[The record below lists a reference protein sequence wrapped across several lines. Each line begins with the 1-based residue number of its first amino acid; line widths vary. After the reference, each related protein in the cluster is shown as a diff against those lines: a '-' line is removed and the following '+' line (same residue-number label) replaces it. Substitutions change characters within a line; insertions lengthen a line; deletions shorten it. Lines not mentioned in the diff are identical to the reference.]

1 MAAKLKKR
9 ALAEYQTQVEGGA
22 SREEVRAAVA
32 PATNTSQ
39 KRLKLALQHSA
50 SSSKASSDPSSAA
63 ADPFPIER
71 IDVSGADITALIIRF
86 LPKMKHLDDTEI
98 AHAFKKLLEAVLS
111 SSERE
116 LEDAVRTRM
125 VLALGAMLSSCD
137 SARIIVKERLAELVE
152 ATEAETKSSVEA
164 ALLRFFSKLPEYGIN
179 ASKHMNWKL
188 FELAESKLRSRR
200 DPHVR
205 IATVTLLGTSVCIGG
220 ADGKLKTKVLASLGK
235 MIQVR
240 T

>member
-71 IDVSGADITALIIRF
+71 IDASGADITALIIRF

-116 LEDAVRTRM
+116 LEDAVRMRM
-125 VLALGAMLSSCD
+125 VL
-137 SARIIVKERLAELVE
+137 
-152 ATEAETKSSVEA
+152 
-164 ALLRFFSKLPEYGIN
+164 
-179 ASKHMNWKL
+179 
-188 FELAESKLRSRR
+188 
-200 DPHVR
+200 
-205 IATVTLLGTSVCIGG
+205 
-220 ADGKLKTKVLASLGK
+220 
-235 MIQVR
+235 
-240 T
+240 